1 MRNDRASTTGEIVV
15 LMPVLFLILMMTVS
29 VGRVTHA
36 SIVLQHVADVAS
48 REASMAS
55 RTRSSQIA
63 VISAQREL
71 AKNDVECHQ
80 ARVTSQTIQIG
91 SETAV
96 TVVLTCRTNSQ
107 RNPLFNFLSIPIR
120 AESTAVIDRYRGE

>member
-1 MRNDRASTTGEIVV
+1 MRNERASTTGEVVV
-15 LMPVLFLILMMTVS
+15 LMPVLFLILMLTVS
-29 VGRVTHA
+29 MGRATHA

-55 RTRSSQIA
+55 RARSSQVA
-63 VISAQREL
+63 ALSAQREL
-71 AKNDVECHQ
+71 AKNNVECHQ

-96 TVVLTCRTNSQ
+96 TVVLTCRTASQKNSFL
-107 RNPLFNFLSIPIR
+107 NLLSIPIR